1 MTPDAIKELQK
12 PLAKDAV
19 KPAKQYGPK
28 GDYIEGWFAIAEA
41 NRIFGHDAWSY
52 HVVDCHAVAE
62 KPREIGRDKKPGY
75 GVTYIATVRV
85 VVGDVIREDVGSGHG
100 YDIDVGLAHE
110 SAIKE
115 AVTDALKRGL
125 RTFGWPL
132 GLALYDKSRE
142 NVASEPAG
150 NSASRGAGGGSS
162 PAAPASAPI
171 TFDKRNPAHVYVI
184 AALRA
189 ITTGAS
195 VEDLR
200 DWWDEEKPN
209 RDGHGI
215 TKGTPLFKT
224 LFDAMLARKAD
235 LEYVDRR
242 LAACSERPRGGARRT
257 ACGN

>member
-1 MTPDAIKELQK
+1 MTPEAIKELQK

-28 GDYIEGWFAIAEA
+28 GDYIEGWHAIAEA

-52 HVVDCHAVAE
+52 HVVDCHVVAE
-62 KPREIGRDKKPGY
+62 KPREIGRDKKMGF

-150 NSASRGAGGGSS
+150 NAASRGAGGGSS
-162 PAAPASAPI
+162 PTAPASPI
-171 TFDKRNPAHVYVI
+171 TVEQTAFITAAETLMQNASDEDELDQWAKDNGPEAKRLGIVAGT
-184 AALRA
+184 AAGKRLRE
-189 ITTGAS
+189 II
-195 VEDLR
+195 
-200 DWWDEEKPN
+200 EK
-209 RDGHGI
+209 RRTEI
-215 TKGTPLFKT
+215 
-224 LFDAMLARKAD
+224 READ
-235 LEYVDRR
+235 LPAGQLE
-242 LAACSERPRGGARRT
+242 AAE
-257 ACGN
+257 